1 MEIFPAFISFL
12 EQHQLTKDPNK
23 AILIAVSGG
32 VDSMVLCHLCHRAKL
47 NFSIAHCNFQLRA
60 EDSIQDALFV
70 EAAAKSY
77 GVPYYMRQFDTKT
90 LAKTR
95 KISIQMA
102 ARILRYDFFQEL
114 RAHYHLSYLAT
125 AHHWDDAVET
135 ILLNFIKGTGIRGF
149 QGIRPIQ
156 NHTIRPLL
164 FARKED
170 ILRYAQKEKI
180 NWREDLSN
188 KTIHYHRNFIRHEII
203 PRLHHINP
211 SFKET
216 TQQTYNNLSDTY
228 AIYKYALQRVKTQ
241 YVLQNHNGITISME
255 NVVHLPAAKTIL
267 YEILHPYGFHADQ
280 IVKLLN
286 KYPCSGQVLHA
297 KGYSLWT
304 DRTRWIVSPR
314 TTHRQPLPS
323 PLPYSDSH
331 HMANNSLFV
340 TNIYHKKA
348 YTIKPNPWVAAL
360 DYDLLKA
367 PLAVRL
373 WEKGDY
379 FYPLGMQQRKKLSDF
394 FIDMKVDRLTKSQ
407 TLVVT
412 SQGEIVWI
420 VGYRIDNRFRVTN
433 HTQKVYEITFI
444 PNQGVSDQQDLTA
457 KIDT

>member
-1 MEIFPAFISFL
+1 
-12 EQHQLTKDPNK
+12 
-23 AILIAVSGG
+23 
-32 VDSMVLCHLCHRAKL
+32 MVLCHLCHRAKL

-77 GVPYYMRQFDTKT
+77 GVPYYVRQFDTKT
-90 LAKTR
+90 LAKNR

-114 RAHYHLSYLAT
+114 RANYNLSHLAT

-149 QGIRPIQ
+149 QGIQPIQ
-156 NHTIRPLL
+156 NHIIRPLL

-170 ILRYAQKEKI
+170 ILRYAQEEKI

-211 SFKET
+211 NFEKT
-216 TQQTYNNLSDTY
+216 TQQTCKHLADTH
-228 AIYKYALQRVKTQ
+228 AIYKHALQDIKTK
-241 YVLQNHNGITISME
+241 YVLQHYDTIIISME
-255 NVVHLPAAKTIL
+255 DIVHLPAPRTIL

-280 IVKLLN
+280 IAKLLN
-286 KYPCSGQVLHA
+286 RYPCSGQVLHA
-297 KGYSLWT
+297 KRHSLWT
-304 DRTRWIVSPR
+304 DRTRWIISPR
-314 TTHRQPLPS
+314 TTHQRPLS
-323 PLPYSDSH
+323 SQLSYSDPH
-331 HMANNSLFV
+331 HITNNPSFV
-340 TNIYHKKA
+340 TNIYHKKEYA
-348 YTIKPNPWVAAL
+348 IKPDPWVAAL

-367 PLAVRL
+367 PLMVRP
-373 WEKGDY
+373 WEKGDR

-394 FIDMKVDRLTKSQ
+394 FIDMKVDRPTKSQ

-412 SQGEIVWI
+412 SQGEIIWI
-420 VGYRIDNRFRVTN
+420 VGYRIDNRFRITN
-433 HTQKVYEITFI
+433 NTQKVYEITFN
-444 PNQGVSDQQDLTA
+444 PNQEVSGYQDLIVKT
-457 KIDT
+457 DT